1 MHIAISA
8 VTVVAAAIVVW
19 WSLHPRR
26 VAAHRAGTVA
36 HTRNGLFIPPLLNRM
51 TATVARFR
59 VTRGAA
65 GFWFAAQRQP
75 GAMTGLADVF
85 ECLPV
90 ASVVFDEH
98 GVIVLANAQA
108 ERLFDYRRGVLDG
121 ACVGLVAPALS
132 EESRAHERHA
142 DAAAAPQAKRPAVTH
157 TRNLRARRRDGS
169 EFPVEIATSAIRY
182 EDRMMTVAFIT
193 DMTERFELERNRR
206 ELAHLTRVS
215 TMGELA
221 ASLAHELN
229 QPLTAILSNGQ
240 AAQRFMDREPID
252 LAEVRDILKDIVDDS
267 GRASEVIRR
276 MRAFVKKEEQ
286 QQLASLDVGGL
297 LRDVALLVHSDAVA
311 RGIHVS
317 HVIDDGLPPVR
328 GDRVQLQQVLLNL
341 LLNAFDAVSECGASD
356 RVVALFAQPDRK
368 GMVRI
373 AVRDRG
379 PGLTPDKLECIFKPF
394 ITSKPQGLGLGL
406 SISRSIVQ
414 MHGGRL
420 WAETNAEQGMTFYV
434 ALPASRDVGGTAA
447 QAAS

>member
-1 MHIAISA
+1 MHIAIPALTVA
-8 VTVVAAAIVVW
+8 VAAIVVW

-26 VAAHRAGTVA
+26 IAPERAGASV
-36 HTRNGLFIPPLLNRM
+36 HTRNGVSVSMMLNRVM
-51 TATVARFR
+51 NPIAHSRTMQGASAFFTFAHRR
-59 VTRGAA
+59 RGA
-65 GFWFAAQRQP
+65 
-75 GAMTGLADVF
+75 MNELADVI

-108 ERLFDYRRGVLDG
+108 ERLFDYPRGVLAG
-121 ACVGLVAPALS
+121 ACVGLVAPALPH
-132 EESRAHERHA
+132 EHRAG
-142 DAAAAPQAKRPAVTH
+142 AAHPGRPAGTSS
-157 TRNLRARRRDGS
+157 LRARRRDGS
-169 EFPVEIATSAIRY
+169 EFPAEIATSAIRY
-182 EDRMMTVAFIT
+182 EGRVATVAFIT

-206 ELAHLTRVS
+206 ELAHLTRIS

-240 AAQRFMDREPID
+240 AAQRFMDQTPID

-286 QQLASLDVGGL
+286 PQLANLDVGGL
-297 LRDVALLVHSDAVA
+297 LRDVALLVHGDAVA

-341 LLNAFDAVSECGASD
+341 LLNAFDAVSECGPSD
-356 RVVALFAQPDRK
+356 RVVALFARADSEGR
-368 GMVRI
+368 VRI

-379 PGLTPDKLECIFKPF
+379 HGQTADKLECIFKPF
-394 ITSKPQGLGLGL
+394 VTSKPQGLGLGL

-414 MHGGRL
+414 IHGGRL
-420 WAETNAEQGMTFYV
+420 WAENNFDHGMTFYV
-434 ALPASRDVGGTAA
+434 ALPASRDVSNAGVV

>member
-8 VTVVAAAIVVW
+8 LTVAVAAIVVW

-26 VAAHRAGTVA
+26 IAPQRAGTFV
-36 HTRNGLFIPPLLNRM
+36 HMRNGASASTMLH
-51 TATVARFR
+51 R
-59 VTRGAA
+59 VTNQIARSRTLQGAGA
-65 GFWFAAQRQP
+65 FFSFVRPRP
-75 GAMTGLADVF
+75 GATNELAEII

-108 ERLFDYRRGVLDG
+108 ERLFDYPRGVLAG

-132 EESRAHERHA
+132 HEHRAG
-142 DAAAAPQAKRPAVTH
+142 AAHPGRSAGTS
-157 TRNLRARRRDGS
+157 TRSLRARRRDGS
-169 EFPVEIATSAIRY
+169 EFSAEIAASAIRY
-182 EDRMMTVAFIT
+182 EGRIATVAFIT

-206 ELAHLTRVS
+206 ELAHLTRIS

-240 AAQRFMDREPID
+240 AAQRFMDQAPID

-286 QQLASLDVGGL
+286 QQLANLDVGGL
-297 LRDVALLVHSDAVA
+297 LRDVALLVHGDAVA

-328 GDRVQLQQVLLNL
+328 GDKVQLQQVLLNL

-356 RVVALFAQPDRK
+356 RVVALFARPDGEGR
-368 GMVRI
+368 VRI

-379 PGLTPDKLECIFKPF
+379 HGQTADKLECIFKPF
-394 ITSKPQGLGLGL
+394 VTSKPQGLGLGL

-414 MHGGRL
+414 IHGGRL
-420 WAETNAEQGMTFYV
+420 WAENNFDQGMTFYV
-434 ALPASRDVGGTAA
+434 ALPASRDASNAGVA

>member
-8 VTVVAAAIVVW
+8 LTVAVAAIVVW

-26 VAAHRAGTVA
+26 IAPQRAGTFV
-36 HTRNGLFIPPLLNRM
+36 HMRNGASASTMLH
-51 TATVARFR
+51 R
-59 VTRGAA
+59 VTNQIARSRTLQGAGA
-65 GFWFAAQRQP
+65 FFSFVRPRP
-75 GAMTGLADVF
+75 GATNELADII

-108 ERLFDYRRGVLDG
+108 ERLFDYSRGVLAG

-132 EESRAHERHA
+132 HEHRAG
-142 DAAAAPQAKRPAVTH
+142 AAHPGRSAGTS
-157 TRNLRARRRDGS
+157 TRSLRARRRDGS
-169 EFPVEIATSAIRY
+169 EFSAEIAASAIRY
-182 EDRMMTVAFIT
+182 EGRIATVAFIT

-206 ELAHLTRVS
+206 ELAHLTRIS

-240 AAQRFMDREPID
+240 AAQRFMDQAPID

-286 QQLASLDVGGL
+286 QQLANLDVGGL
-297 LRDVALLVHSDAVA
+297 LRDVALLVHGDAVA

-328 GDRVQLQQVLLNL
+328 GDKVQLQQVLLNL

-356 RVVALFAQPDRK
+356 RVVALFARPDGEGR
-368 GMVRI
+368 VRI

-379 PGLTPDKLECIFKPF
+379 HGQTADKLECIFKPF
-394 ITSKPQGLGLGL
+394 VTSKPQGLGLGL

-414 MHGGRL
+414 IHGGRL
-420 WAETNAEQGMTFYV
+420 WAENNFDQGMTFYV
-434 ALPASRDVGGTAA
+434 
-447 QAAS
+447 

>member
-8 VTVVAAAIVVW
+8 LTVAVAAIIVW
-19 WSLHPRR
+19 WSLHLRR
-26 VAAHRAGTVA
+26 IAPERVGGSMPMRSGVSLLPWFKRAA
-36 HTRNGLFIPPLLNRM
+36 NPLARM
-51 TATVARFR
+51 GSLH
-59 VTRGAA
+59 GAS
-65 GFWFAAQRQP
+65 GYFTFLRRQS
-75 GAMTGLADVF
+75 GESNELADVI

-108 ERLFDYRRGVLDG
+108 ERLFDYRRGVLAG
-121 ACVGLVAPALS
+121 ACVGMVAPALS
-132 EESRAHERHA
+132 QESRASGGASQHA
-142 DAAAAPQAKRPAVTH
+142 GRPAS
-157 TRNLRARRRDGS
+157 TRTRSLRARRRDGS

-182 EDRMMTVAFIT
+182 EGRIATVAFIT

-240 AAQRFMDREPID
+240 AAQRFMDQEPID

-286 QQLASLDVGGL
+286 QQLVSLDAGGL
-297 LRDVALLVHSDAVA
+297 LRDVALLVHGDAVA

-328 GDRVQLQQVLLNL
+328 GDKVQLQQVLLNL
-341 LLNAFDAVSECGASD
+341 LLNAFDAVSECGSPD
-356 RVVALFAQPDRK
+356 RVVALFAQPGRD

-379 PGLTPDKLECIFKPF
+379 HGLTPDRLECIFKPF
-394 ITSKPQGLGLGL
+394 VTSKPQGLGLGL

-420 WAETNAEQGMTFYV
+420 WGENNPDQGMTFYV
-434 ALPASRDVGGTAA
+434 ALPAARETSSAGAA
-447 QAAS
+447 QVAS

>member
-8 VTVVAAAIVVW
+8 LTVAVAAIVVW

-26 VAAHRAGTVA
+26 IAPQRAGTFV
-36 HTRNGLFIPPLLNRM
+36 HMRNGVSASTMLH
-51 TATVARFR
+51 R
-59 VTRGAA
+59 VTNQIARSRTLQGAGA
-65 GFWFAAQRQP
+65 FFSFVRPRP
-75 GAMTGLADVF
+75 GATNELADII

-108 ERLFDYRRGVLDG
+108 ERLFDYPRGVLAG

-132 EESRAHERHA
+132 HEHRAG
-142 DAAAAPQAKRPAVTH
+142 AAHPGRSAGTS
-157 TRNLRARRRDGS
+157 TRSLRARRRDGS
-169 EFPVEIATSAIRY
+169 EFPADIATSAIRY
-182 EDRMMTVAFIT
+182 EGRIATVAFIT
-193 DMTERFELERNRR
+193 DMTERVELERNRR
-206 ELAHLTRVS
+206 ELAHLTRIS

-240 AAQRFMDREPID
+240 AAQRFMDQAPID

-286 QQLASLDVGGL
+286 QQLANLDVGGL
-297 LRDVALLVHSDAVA
+297 LRDVALLVHGDAVA

-328 GDRVQLQQVLLNL
+328 GDKVQLQQVLLNL

-356 RVVALFAQPDRK
+356 RVVALFARPDGEGR
-368 GMVRI
+368 VRI

-379 PGLTPDKLECIFKPF
+379 HGQTADKLECIFKPF
-394 ITSKPQGLGLGL
+394 VTSKPQGLGLGL

-414 MHGGRL
+414 IHGGRL
-420 WAETNAEQGMTFYV
+420 WAENNFDQGMTFYV
-434 ALPASRDVGGTAA
+434 ALPASRDASNAGVA

>member
-8 VTVVAAAIVVW
+8 VTVAVAAIVIW

-26 VAAHRAGTVA
+26 VASAREAAFA
-36 HTRNGLFIPPLLNRM
+36 HTRTGVSVAPVLHRVTDAVAHLRTTRGMGSFF
-51 TATVARFR
+51 AVARR
-59 VTRGAA
+59 P
-65 GFWFAAQRQP
+65 P
-75 GAMTGLADVF
+75 GTMTELADVF
-85 ECLPV
+85 DCLPV

-108 ERLFDYRRGVLDG
+108 ERLLDYRHGVLSG
-121 ACVGLVAPALS
+121 ACIGLVAPALS
-132 EESRAHERHA
+132 QESRAATNASPNASRSA
-142 DAAAAPQAKRPAVTH
+142 ITA
-157 TRNLRARRRDGS
+157 TRNLRALRRDGS

-182 EDRMMTVAFIT
+182 EGRGATVAFIT

-215 TMGELA
+215 MMGELA

-240 AAQRFMDREPID
+240 AAQRFMDKEPID

-286 QQLASLDVGGL
+286 QQLANLDAGGL

-311 RGIHVS
+311 RGIHLS

-341 LLNAFDAVSECGASD
+341 LLNAFDAVSECDAPS
-356 RVVALFAQPDRK
+356 RVVALFAQLDRE
-368 GMVRI
+368 GMVRT

-379 PGLTPDKLECIFKPF
+379 HGLTPDKLECIFKPF
-394 ITSKPQGLGLGL
+394 VTSKPQGLGLGL

-420 WAETNAEQGMTFYV
+420 WAETNADQGMTFYI
-434 ALPASRDVGGTAA
+434 ALPASRDACNAGVA
-447 QAAS
+447 QGAS

>member
-8 VTVVAAAIVVW
+8 LTVAVAAIVVW
-19 WSLHPRR
+19 WSLHSRRIAPERVGVSTSMHGREPVSPMLQR
-26 VAAHRAGTVA
+26 VANSIARNRA
-36 HTRNGLFIPPLLNRM
+36 M
-51 TATVARFR
+51 Q
-59 VTRGAA
+59 GASVFF
-65 GFWFAAQRQP
+65 GFTQRQT
-75 GAMTGLADVF
+75 GAMNGLADVF

-108 ERLFDYRRGVLDG
+108 ERLFDYGRGVLAG
-121 ACVGLVAPALS
+121 ACVGLVAPTLS
-132 EESRAHERHA
+132 QEHTAASTGAAHASRPL
-142 DAAAAPQAKRPAVTH
+142 D
-157 TRNLRARRRDGS
+157 TRTRSLRARRRDGS

-182 EDRMMTVAFIT
+182 EGRMATVAFIT
-193 DMTERFELERNRR
+193 DTTERFELERNRR

-240 AAQRFMDREPID
+240 AAQRFMDQEPID

-286 QQLASLDVGGL
+286 QLTSLDVGGL
-297 LRDVALLVHSDAVA
+297 LRDVALLVHGDAVA

-328 GDRVQLQQVLLNL
+328 GDKVQLQQVLLNL
-341 LLNAFDAVSECGASD
+341 LLNAFDAVSECAPPD
-356 RVVALFAQPDRK
+356 RVVALFAQPDRE
-368 GMVRI
+368 GRVRM

-379 PGLTPDKLECIFKPF
+379 HGLTPDKLECIFKPF
-394 ITSKPQGLGLGL
+394 VTSKPQGLGLGL

-420 WAETNAEQGMTFYV
+420 WAENNPDHGMTFYV
-434 ALPASRDVGGTAA
+434 ALPASHDAVNASVA

>member
-8 VTVVAAAIVVW
+8 LTVAVAAIVVW
-19 WSLHPRR
+19 WSLHSRRIAPERVGDFTSMQRREPVSPALQR
-26 VAAHRAGTVA
+26 VANSIAHSRT
-36 HTRNGLFIPPLLNRM
+36 M
-51 TATVARFR
+51 Q
-59 VTRGAA
+59 GASA
-65 GFWFAAQRQP
+65 FFGFMHRRS
-75 GAMTGLADVF
+75 GAMNGLADVF

-108 ERLFDYRRGVLDG
+108 ERLFDYQRGVLAG
-121 ACVGLVAPALS
+121 ACVGLVAPTLS
-132 EESRAHERHA
+132 QEP
-142 DAAAAPQAKRPAVTH
+142 AAAANTGAAHASRSPG
-157 TRNLRARRRDGS
+157 TRTRSLRARRRDGS
-169 EFPVEIATSAIRY
+169 EFSVEIATSAIRY
-182 EDRMMTVAFIT
+182 EGRMATVAFIT

-240 AAQRFMDREPID
+240 AAQRFMDQEPID

-286 QQLASLDVGGL
+286 QQLTSLDVGGL
-297 LRDVALLVHSDAVA
+297 LRDVALLVHGDAVA

-328 GDRVQLQQVLLNL
+328 GDKVQLQQVLLNL
-341 LLNAFDAVSECGASD
+341 LLNAFDAVSECAAPD
-356 RVVALFAQPDRK
+356 RVVALFAQPDRE
-368 GMVRI
+368 GRVRM

-379 PGLTPDKLECIFKPF
+379 HGLTPDKLECIFKPF
-394 ITSKPQGLGLGL
+394 VTSKPQGLGLGL

-420 WAETNAEQGMTFYV
+420 WAENNPDHGMTFYV
-434 ALPASRDVGGTAA
+434 ALPASHDAVNASVA

>member
-1 MHIAISA
+1 M
-8 VTVVAAAIVVW
+8 AAIVVW

-26 VAAHRAGTVA
+26 IAPERTGESASVRHVTPVWPPRHRVASAAAREAGLRGTGGFLA
-36 HTRNGLFIPPLLNRM
+36 FARRRM
-51 TATVARFR
+51 DTTDE
-59 VTRGAA
+59 
-65 GFWFAAQRQP
+65 
-75 GAMTGLADVF
+75 LADVF

-108 ERLFDYRRGVLDG
+108 ERLLDYRRGALAG
-121 ACVGLVAPALS
+121 ACLGLVAPGLS
-132 EESRAHERHA
+132 HEQHRAGASQASR
-142 DAAAAPQAKRPAVTH
+142 QAS
-157 TRNLRARRRDGS
+157 TRTRSLRARRRDGS
-169 EFPVEIATSAIRY
+169 EFPVEIATSAIRH
-182 EDRMMTVAFIT
+182 EGRTATVAFIT

-240 AAQRFMDREPID
+240 AAQRFMDQQPID

-286 QQLASLDVGGL
+286 QQLTTVDVGGL
-297 LRDVALLVHSDAVA
+297 LRDVTLLVHADAVA
-311 RGIHVS
+311 RGINVS
-317 HVIDDGLPPVR
+317 HVIDDGLPSVR
-328 GDRVQLQQVLLNL
+328 GDKVQLQQVLLNL
-341 LLNAFDAVSECGASD
+341 LLNAFDAVGERAAAD
-356 RVVALFAQPDRK
+356 RSVALFAQPGRD

-373 AVRDRG
+373 TVRDRG
-379 PGLTPDKLECIFKPF
+379 HGLTPDKLECIFKPF
-394 ITSKPQGLGLGL
+394 VSSKPQGLGLGL

-420 WAETNAEQGMTFYV
+420 WAENNPDGGMTFHV
-434 ALPASRDVGGTAA
+434 ELHASRDVCHAGVA
-447 QAAS
+447 QAAT

>member
-8 VTVVAAAIVVW
+8 VTVAVAAIVVW

-26 VAAHRAGTVA
+26 IAPHRAGVFA
-36 HTRNGLFIPPLLNRM
+36 HTRNGLSVSPMLHRM
-51 TATVARFR
+51 TSAVARFR
-59 VTRGAA
+59 TTHGAG
-65 GFWFAAQRQP
+65 GFIGIAQRPP
-75 GAMTGLADVF
+75 GTIAGLADVF

-108 ERLFDYRRGVLDG
+108 ERLFDYRRGLLNG
-121 ACVGLVAPALS
+121 ASVGLVAPALS
-132 EESRAHERHA
+132 QENRANTAQQA
-142 DAAAAPQAKRPAVTH
+142 DRPVVTR

-169 EFPVEIATSAIRY
+169 EFPVEIATNAIRY
-182 EDRMMTVAFIT
+182 EGRIATVAFIT

-240 AAQRFMDREPID
+240 AAQRFMDHEPID

-328 GDRVQLQQVLLNL
+328 GDKVQFQQVLLNL
-341 LLNAFDAVSECGASD
+341 LLNAFDAVGECGAPD
-356 RVVALFAQPDRK
+356 RVVALFAQLDRE

-373 AVRDRG
+373 AVCDRG
-379 PGLTPDKLECIFKPF
+379 HGLAADKLECIFKPF
-394 ITSKPQGLGLGL
+394 VTSKPQGLGLGL

-420 WAETNAEQGMTFYV
+420 WAETNPDQGMTFYI
-434 ALPASRDVGGTAA
+434 AFPASRDAGSAGVA

>member
-8 VTVVAAAIVVW
+8 VTVAVAAIVIW

-26 VAAHRAGTVA
+26 VASAREGTFAHA
-36 HTRNGLFIPPLLNRM
+36 RNGPSVVPMLHRV
-51 TATVARFR
+51 TDAVAQLRT
-59 VTRGAA
+59 TRGAA
-65 GFWFAAQRQP
+65 GLFAVARRQP
-75 GAMTGLADVF
+75 GTMTELADVLD
-85 ECLPV
+85 CLPV

-98 GVIVLANAQA
+98 GVIMLANAQA
-108 ERLFDYRRGVLDG
+108 DRLFDYRRGVLSG

-132 EESRAHERHA
+132 QENRAHMGASQNVSRS
-142 DAAAAPQAKRPAVTH
+142 AVTA
-157 TRNLRARRRDGS
+157 TRNVRARRRDGS
-169 EFPVEIATSAIRY
+169 EFPVEIATSTIRY
-182 EDRMMTVAFIT
+182 EGRVATVAFIT

-215 TMGELA
+215 MMGELA

-240 AAQRFMDREPID
+240 AAQRFMDKEPID

-286 QQLASLDVGGL
+286 QQLANLDASGL

-311 RGIHVS
+311 RGIHLS

-328 GDRVQLQQVLLNL
+328 GDKVQLQQVLLNL
-341 LLNAFDAVSECGASD
+341 LLNAFDAVSECDAPS
-356 RVVALFAQPDRK
+356 RVVALFAQIDRE

-379 PGLTPDKLECIFKPF
+379 HGLTPDKLECIFKPF
-394 ITSKPQGLGLGL
+394 VTSKPQGLGLGL

-420 WAETNAEQGMTFYV
+420 WAETNPDQGMTFYI
-434 ALPASRDVGGTAA
+434 ALPASRDACNAGVA

>member
-8 VTVVAAAIVVW
+8 LTVAVAAIVVW

-26 VAAHRAGTVA
+26 IAPQRAGTFV
-36 HTRNGLFIPPLLNRM
+36 HMRNGASASTMLH
-51 TATVARFR
+51 R
-59 VTRGAA
+59 VTNQIARSRTLQGAGA
-65 GFWFAAQRQP
+65 FFSFVRPRP
-75 GAMTGLADVF
+75 GATNELADII

-108 ERLFDYRRGVLDG
+108 ERLFDYPRGVLAG

-132 EESRAHERHA
+132 HEHRAG
-142 DAAAAPQAKRPAVTH
+142 AAHPGRSAGTS
-157 TRNLRARRRDGS
+157 TRSLRARRRDGS
-169 EFPVEIATSAIRY
+169 EFSAEIAASAIRY
-182 EDRMMTVAFIT
+182 EGRIATVAFIT

-206 ELAHLTRVS
+206 ELAHLTRIS

-240 AAQRFMDREPID
+240 AAQRFMDQAPID

-286 QQLASLDVGGL
+286 QQLANLDVGGL
-297 LRDVALLVHSDAVA
+297 LRDVALLVHGDAVA

-328 GDRVQLQQVLLNL
+328 GDKVQLQQVLLNL

-356 RVVALFAQPDRK
+356 RVVALFARPDGEGR
-368 GMVRI
+368 VRI

-379 PGLTPDKLECIFKPF
+379 HGQTADKLECIFKPF
-394 ITSKPQGLGLGL
+394 VTSKPQGLGLGL

-414 MHGGRL
+414 IHGGRL
-420 WAETNAEQGMTFYV
+420 WAENNFDQGMTFYV
-434 ALPASRDVGGTAA
+434 ALPASRDASNAGVA

>member
-8 VTVVAAAIVVW
+8 LTVAVAAIAVW

-26 VAAHRAGTVA
+26 VAPER
-36 HTRNGLFIPPLLNRM
+36 
-51 TATVARFR
+51 
-59 VTRGAA
+59 AA
-65 GFWFAAQRQP
+65 GSMSTRYGVSGLPVLLRITNPLARVRSAQSAAGSFAFSRRQP
-75 GAMTGLADVF
+75 GTMNELADVF

-108 ERLFDYRRGVLDG
+108 ERLFDYRRGVLAG
-121 ACVGLVAPALS
+121 ACVGMVAPALS
-132 EESRAHERHA
+132 QQNSATGGTAESAGRAGSTR
-142 DAAAAPQAKRPAVTH
+142 TH
-157 TRNLRARRRDGS
+157 SLRARRRDGS

-182 EDRMMTVAFIT
+182 EGRIATVAFIT
-193 DMTERFELERNRR
+193 DVTERFELERNRR

-240 AAQRFMDREPID
+240 AAQRFMDQEPSD

-276 MRAFVKKEEQ
+276 MRAFVKKDEQ
-286 QQLASLDVGGL
+286 QQLVSLDAGGL
-297 LRDVALLVHSDAVA
+297 LRDVALLVHGDAVA

-317 HVIDDGLPPVR
+317 QVIDDGLPHVR
-328 GDRVQLQQVLLNL
+328 GDKVQLQQVLLNL
-341 LLNAFDAVSECGASD
+341 LLNAFDAVSECGSRD
-356 RVVALFAQPDRK
+356 RVVALFAQPDRE

-379 PGLTPDKLECIFKPF
+379 HGLTSDRLECIFKPF
-394 ITSKPQGLGLGL
+394 VTSKAQGLGLGL

-420 WAETNAEQGMTFYV
+420 WAENNADQGMTFYV
-434 ALPASRDVGGTAA
+434 ALPAAREAGSACAA

>member
-8 VTVVAAAIVVW
+8 LTVAVAAIVVW

-26 VAAHRAGTVA
+26 IAPQRAGAFVHMRHGVSVSA
-36 HTRNGLFIPPLLNRM
+36 MLH
-51 TATVARFR
+51 R
-59 VTRGAA
+59 VTNQIARSRTLQGAGA
-65 GFWFAAQRQP
+65 FFSFVRRRP
-75 GAMTGLADVF
+75 GATNELADII

-108 ERLFDYRRGVLDG
+108 ERLFDYPRGVLAG

-132 EESRAHERHA
+132 HEQRAG
-142 DAAAAPQAKRPAVTH
+142 AAHPGRPAGTS
-157 TRNLRARRRDGS
+157 TRSLRARRRDGS
-169 EFPVEIATSAIRY
+169 EFSAEIAASAIRY
-182 EDRMMTVAFIT
+182 EGRIATVAFIT

-206 ELAHLTRVS
+206 EMAHLTRIS

-240 AAQRFMDREPID
+240 AAQRFMDQAPID

-286 QQLASLDVGGL
+286 QQLANLDVGGL
-297 LRDVALLVHSDAVA
+297 LRDVALLVHGDAIA

-328 GDRVQLQQVLLNL
+328 GDKVQLQQVLLNL

-356 RVVALFAQPDRK
+356 RVVALFARPDGEGR
-368 GMVRI
+368 VRI

-379 PGLTPDKLECIFKPF
+379 HGQTADKLECIFKPF
-394 ITSKPQGLGLGL
+394 VTSKPQGLGLGL

-414 MHGGRL
+414 IHGGRL
-420 WAETNAEQGMTFYV
+420 WAENNFDQGMTFYV
-434 ALPASRDVGGTAA
+434 ALPASRDASNVGVA

>member
-8 VTVVAAAIVVW
+8 LTVAVAAIVVW

-26 VAAHRAGTVA
+26 IAPERAGGSMPIGDGVSVA
-36 HTRNGLFIPPLLNRM
+36 PWVRR
-51 TATVARFR
+51 ATNSLARLRSVHDASGYF
-59 VTRGAA
+59 
-65 GFWFAAQRQP
+65 GFVRRQS
-75 GAMTGLADVF
+75 GTSNELADVF

-108 ERLFDYRRGVLDG
+108 ERLFDYRRGVLAG
-121 ACVGLVAPALS
+121 ACVGMIAPALS
-132 EESRAHERHA
+132 QESRAGASAAQHA
-142 DAAAAPQAKRPAVTH
+142 GRPVA
-157 TRNLRARRRDGS
+157 TRTRSLRARRRDGS

-182 EDRMMTVAFIT
+182 EGRVATVAFVT

-240 AAQRFMDREPID
+240 AAQRFMDHEPID

-286 QQLASLDVGGL
+286 QQLVSLDAGGL
-297 LRDVALLVHSDAVA
+297 LRDVALLVHGDAVA
-311 RGIHVS
+311 RGIHLS

-328 GDRVQLQQVLLNL
+328 GDKVQLQQVLLNL
-341 LLNAFDAVSECGASD
+341 LLNAFDAVSECATPD
-356 RVVALFAQPDRK
+356 RVVALFAQPDRN

-379 PGLTPDKLECIFKPF
+379 HGLTPDKLECIFKPF
-394 ITSKPQGLGLGL
+394 VTSKPQGLGLGL

-420 WAETNAEQGMTFYV
+420 WAENNPEQGMTFNV
-434 ALPASRDVGGTAA
+434 ALPATRDAASAGAA
-447 QAAS
+447 QAVS

>member
-8 VTVVAAAIVVW
+8 VTVAVAAIVIW

-26 VAAHRAGTVA
+26 VASAREGTFA
-36 HTRNGLFIPPLLNRM
+36 HTRNGPSFVPMLHRV
-51 TATVARFR
+51 TDAVAHLRT
-59 VTRGAA
+59 TRGAA
-65 GFWFAAQRQP
+65 GLFAAARRQP
-75 GAMTGLADVF
+75 GSMTELADVF
-85 ECLPV
+85 DCLPV

-108 ERLFDYRRGVLDG
+108 ERLFHYRRGVLSG

-132 EESRAHERHA
+132 QENRAGMGASQNVGRSG
-142 DAAAAPQAKRPAVTH
+142 VTA

-182 EDRMMTVAFIT
+182 EGRVATVAFIT

-215 TMGELA
+215 MMGELA

-240 AAQRFMDREPID
+240 AAQRFMDKQPID

-286 QQLASLDVGGL
+286 QQLANLDACGL

-311 RGIHVS
+311 RGIHLS

-328 GDRVQLQQVLLNL
+328 GDKVQLQQVLLNL
-341 LLNAFDAVSECGASD
+341 LLNAFDAVSECDAPS
-356 RVVALFAQPDRK
+356 RVVALFAQLDRE

-379 PGLTPDKLECIFKPF
+379 HGLTPDKLECIFKPF
-394 ITSKPQGLGLGL
+394 VTSKPQGLGLGL

-420 WAETNAEQGMTFYV
+420 WAETNADQGMTFYI
-434 ALPASRDVGGTAA
+434 ALPASRDACNAGVA
-447 QAAS
+447 QVAS

>member
-8 VTVVAAAIVVW
+8 LTVAVAAIVVW

-26 VAAHRAGTVA
+26 IAPQRAGTFV
-36 HTRNGLFIPPLLNRM
+36 HMRNGASASTMLH
-51 TATVARFR
+51 R
-59 VTRGAA
+59 VTNQIARSRTLQGAGA
-65 GFWFAAQRQP
+65 FFSFVRPRP
-75 GAMTGLADVF
+75 GATNELADII

-108 ERLFDYRRGVLDG
+108 ERLFDYPRGVLAG

-132 EESRAHERHA
+132 HEHRAG
-142 DAAAAPQAKRPAVTH
+142 AAHPGRSAGTS
-157 TRNLRARRRDGS
+157 TRSLRARRRDGS
-169 EFPVEIATSAIRY
+169 EFPAEIAASAIRY
-182 EDRMMTVAFIT
+182 EGRIATVAFIT

-206 ELAHLTRVS
+206 ELAHLTRIS

-240 AAQRFMDREPID
+240 AAQRFMDQAPID

-286 QQLASLDVGGL
+286 QQLANLDVGGL
-297 LRDVALLVHSDAVA
+297 LRDVALLVHGDAVA

-328 GDRVQLQQVLLNL
+328 GDKVQLQQVLLNL

-356 RVVALFAQPDRK
+356 RVVALFARPDGEGR
-368 GMVRI
+368 VRI

-379 PGLTPDKLECIFKPF
+379 HGQTADKLECIFKPF
-394 ITSKPQGLGLGL
+394 VTSKPQGLGLGL

-414 MHGGRL
+414 IHGGRL
-420 WAETNAEQGMTFYV
+420 WAENNFDQGMTFYV
-434 ALPASRDVGGTAA
+434 ALPASRDASNAGVA

>member
-1 MHIAISA
+1 MHIAIPALTVA
-8 VTVVAAAIVVW
+8 VAAIVVW

-26 VAAHRAGTVA
+26 IAPERAGASV
-36 HTRNGLFIPPLLNRM
+36 HTRNGVSVSMMLNRVM
-51 TATVARFR
+51 NPIAHSRTMQGASAFFTFAHRR
-59 VTRGAA
+59 RGA
-65 GFWFAAQRQP
+65 
-75 GAMTGLADVF
+75 MNELADVI

-98 GVIVLANAQA
+98 SVIVLANAQA
-108 ERLFDYRRGVLDG
+108 ERLFDYQRGVLAG
-121 ACVGLVAPALS
+121 ACVGLVAPALPH
-132 EESRAHERHA
+132 EHHAGAAHPGRTA
-142 DAAAAPQAKRPAVTH
+142 GASS
-157 TRNLRARRRDGS
+157 LRARRRDGS
-169 EFPVEIATSAIRY
+169 EFPAEIATSAIRY
-182 EDRMMTVAFIT
+182 EGRVATVAFIT

-206 ELAHLTRVS
+206 ELAHLTRIS

-240 AAQRFMDREPID
+240 AAQRFMDQTPID

-286 QQLASLDVGGL
+286 PQLAHLDVGGL
-297 LRDVALLVHSDAVA
+297 LRDVALLVHGDAVA

-328 GDRVQLQQVLLNL
+328 GDKVQLQQVLLNL
-341 LLNAFDAVSECGASD
+341 LLNAFDAVSECGPSD
-356 RVVALFAQPDRK
+356 RVVALFARADSE

-379 PGLTPDKLECIFKPF
+379 HGQTADKLECIFKPF
-394 ITSKPQGLGLGL
+394 VTSKPQGLGLGL

-414 MHGGRL
+414 IHGGRL
-420 WAETNAEQGMTFYV
+420 WAESNFDHGMTFYV
-434 ALPASRDVGGTAA
+434 ALPASHDVSNAGVA

>member
-8 VTVVAAAIVVW
+8 VTVAVAAIVIW

-26 VAAHRAGTVA
+26 VASAREGAFA
-36 HTRNGLFIPPLLNRM
+36 HTRNGM
-51 TATVARFR
+51 SVAPMLHR
-59 VTRGAA
+59 VTDAVAHLRTTRGAA
-65 GFWFAAQRQP
+65 GLFAVAHRQP
-75 GAMTGLADVF
+75 GTMTELADVF
-85 ECLPV
+85 DCLPV

-108 ERLFDYRRGVLDG
+108 EWLFDYRRGALSG

-132 EESRAHERHA
+132 QERRAGTGAHNVSG
-142 DAAAAPQAKRPAVTH
+142 PAVTA

-169 EFPVEIATSAIRY
+169 EFPVEIATSTIRY
-182 EDRMMTVAFIT
+182 EGRVATIAFIT
-193 DMTERFELERNRR
+193 DTTERFELERNRR

-215 TMGELA
+215 MMGELA

-240 AAQRFMDREPID
+240 AAQRFMDKEPID

-286 QQLASLDVGGL
+286 QQLANLDAGGL

-328 GDRVQLQQVLLNL
+328 GDKVQLQQVLLNL
-341 LLNAFDAVSECGASD
+341 LLNAFDAVSECDAPS
-356 RVVALFAQPDRK
+356 RVVALFAQLDRE

-379 PGLTPDKLECIFKPF
+379 HGLTDDKLECIFKPF
-394 ITSKPQGLGLGL
+394 VTSKPQGLGLGL

-420 WAETNAEQGMTFYV
+420 WAETNPDRGVTFYI
-434 ALPASRDVGGTAA
+434 ALPISRDACKAGVA
-447 QAAS
+447 QVTS

>member
-8 VTVVAAAIVVW
+8 LTVAVAAIVVW

-26 VAAHRAGTVA
+26 IAPQRAGTFV
-36 HTRNGLFIPPLLNRM
+36 HMRNGASASTMLH
-51 TATVARFR
+51 R
-59 VTRGAA
+59 VTNQIARSRTLQGAGA
-65 GFWFAAQRQP
+65 FFSFVRPRP
-75 GAMTGLADVF
+75 GATNELADII

-108 ERLFDYRRGVLDG
+108 ERLFDYSRGVLAG

-132 EESRAHERHA
+132 HEHRAG
-142 DAAAAPQAKRPAVTH
+142 AAHPGRSAGTS
-157 TRNLRARRRDGS
+157 TRSLRARRRDGS
-169 EFPVEIATSAIRY
+169 EFSAEIAASAIRY
-182 EDRMMTVAFIT
+182 EGRIATVAFIT

-206 ELAHLTRVS
+206 ELAHLTRIS

-240 AAQRFMDREPID
+240 AAQRFMDQAPID

-286 QQLASLDVGGL
+286 QQLANLDVGGL
-297 LRDVALLVHSDAVA
+297 LRDVALLVHGDAVA

-328 GDRVQLQQVLLNL
+328 GDKVQLQQVLLNL

-356 RVVALFAQPDRK
+356 RVVALFARPDGEGR
-368 GMVRI
+368 VRI

-379 PGLTPDKLECIFKPF
+379 HGQTADKLECIFKPF
-394 ITSKPQGLGLGL
+394 VTSKPQGLGLGL

-414 MHGGRL
+414 IHGGRL
-420 WAETNAEQGMTFYV
+420 WAENNFDQGMTFYV
-434 ALPASRDVGGTAA
+434 ALPASRDASNAGVA

>member
-8 VTVVAAAIVVW
+8 LTVAVAAIVVW

-26 VAAHRAGTVA
+26 IASQRVGPSV
-36 HTRNGLFIPPLLNRM
+36 HTRNGVSVSMMLNRV
-51 TATVARFR
+51 TNQLARSR
-59 VTRGAA
+59 TLQGASA
-65 GFWFAAQRQP
+65 FFSFAHRRH
-75 GAMTGLADVF
+75 GAMNELADVF

-90 ASVVFDEH
+90 ASVVFDDH

-108 ERLFDYRRGVLDG
+108 ERLFDYPRGVLAG

-132 EESRAHERHA
+132 HEHRAG
-142 DAAAAPQAKRPAVTH
+142 AAHPGRPAG
-157 TRNLRARRRDGS
+157 TRTRSLRARRRDGS
-169 EFPVEIATSAIRY
+169 EFPADIATSAIRF
-182 EDRMMTVAFIT
+182 EGRVATVAFIT
-193 DMTERFELERNRR
+193 DMTERVELERNRR
-206 ELAHLTRVS
+206 ELAHLTRIS

-240 AAQRFMDREPID
+240 AAQRFMDQAPID

-286 QQLASLDVGGL
+286 QQLTSLDVGGL
-297 LRDVALLVHSDAVA
+297 LRDVALLVHGDAVA

-328 GDRVQLQQVLLNL
+328 GDKVQLQQVLLNL
-341 LLNAFDAVSECGASD
+341 LLNAFDAVSDCGTSD
-356 RVVALFAQPDRK
+356 RAVALFARPDSE
-368 GMVRI
+368 GGVRI

-379 PGLTPDKLECIFKPF
+379 HGQAADKLECIFKPF
-394 ITSKPQGLGLGL
+394 VTSKPQGLGLGL

-414 MHGGRL
+414 IHGGRL
-420 WAETNAEQGMTFYV
+420 WAENNFDQGMTFYV
-434 ALPASRDVGGTAA
+434 ALPASRDVSNAGVA